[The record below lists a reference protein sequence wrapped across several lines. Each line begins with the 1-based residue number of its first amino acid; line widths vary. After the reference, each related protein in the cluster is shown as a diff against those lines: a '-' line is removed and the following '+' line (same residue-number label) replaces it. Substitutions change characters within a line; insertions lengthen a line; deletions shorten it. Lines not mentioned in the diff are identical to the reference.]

1 MTLHPGAKWIVDAA
15 ADALKMG
22 QTPIEEKTAEQ
33 ARIFYAESRGALTP
47 DLPDVGLVENLVIPG
62 PHGDIAARYYRPA
75 GASTDDILPLCLF
88 YHGGGWVIGD
98 LDSHEYVCRRMV
110 NSGGFAVISVDYRM
124 APEHTFPVAVEDAYA
139 ALEWAAAGAGGRKI
153 DPDHLAVSGD
163 SAGGNLSAVVALMAR
178 DQAGPVIRFQ
188 GLIYPA
194 TDMNMITQS
203 HTDFAEGH
211 ILTAKSMVW
220 FQEQYLNSLADRED
234 WRASPI
240 KHENLK
246 DLPPAI
252 VITAGHD
259 PLKDEGKAYAERMA
273 DAGVDVTFKCYEG
286 QIHGFVTMAK
296 VIDESD
302 VAIDQVAKA
311 IAAAI

>member
-15 ADALKMG
+15 AAALAEG
-22 QTPIEEKTAEQ
+22 QTPIEEKTPEQ
-33 ARIFYAESRGALTP
+33 ARAFYSDSRGALTP
-47 DLPDVGLVENLVIPG
+47 DLPDVGLVEDMVIPG

-75 GASTDDILPLCLF
+75 GSALDDVLPLCLF

-98 LDSHEYVCRRMV
+98 LESHDYVCRRMS
-110 NSGGFAVISVDYRM
+110 NSGGFAIVSVDYRM

-139 ALEWAAAGAGGRKI
+139 ALEWAAAGAHGLAI
-153 DPDHLAVSGD
+153 DPERLAVSGD
-163 SAGGNLSAVVALMAR
+163 SAGGNLAAVVTLLAR
-178 DQAGPVIRFQ
+178 DNNGPAIRFQ

-194 TDMNMITQS
+194 TDMNMTTQS
-203 HTDFAEGH
+203 HVDFAEGH
-211 ILTAKSMVW
+211 ILTRNSMVW
-220 FQEQYLNSLADRED
+220 FHEQYLNSAEDRED

-240 KHENLK
+240 KHENLAG
-246 DLPPAI
+246 LPPAL

-259 PLKDEGKAYAERMA
+259 PLKDEGKAYADRLS
-273 DAGVDVTFKCYEG
+273 DAGVEVAFKCYEG

-302 VAIDQVAKA
+302 VAIDHVASA
-311 IAAAI
+311 ISAAV